1 MCRDTDCLHCRSCGP
16 IRVFFRASC
25 SWWSEGLFG
34 QSFSVALPI
43 QALRGLPYLWAFS
56 VVYIR
61 HIAGPPRAGALLCR
75 LACQA
80 LKGAPWVRS
89 YSVVQCVRRLMGQ
102 PLYSSAVDAG
112 MLGERGYGDGSTL
125 YMWLSSIALLPWLP
139 VFPPQAFPTTISSH
153 IPPVVLSMVNSSP
166 RHRIPPQSLNS
177 SSQLLCLLGDLHPC
191 LGYVWVRQGLSD
203 SHSIEAATDQLFHSQ
218 P

>member
-1 MCRDTDCLHCRSCGP
+1 M
-16 IRVFFRASC
+16 
-25 SWWSEGLFG
+25 
-34 QSFSVALPI
+34 
-43 QALRGLPYLWAFS
+43 
-56 VVYIR
+56 
-61 HIAGPPRAGALLCR
+61 
-75 LACQA
+75 
-80 LKGAPWVRS
+80 RS

-166 RHRIPPQSLNS
+166 HHRIPPQSLNS
-177 SSQLLCLLGDLHPC
+177 SSQPLRLPGECVP
-191 LGYVWVRQGLSD
+191 VWGMCDCGKDSLILIPFRLPQISCFTLSLKCFSSD
-203 SHSIEAATDQLFHSQ
+203 SDSCPDVGIGPLLQFCHPLRAGPVLVTLLFS

>member
-1 MCRDTDCLHCRSCGP
+1 MS
-16 IRVFFRASC
+16 
-25 SWWSEGLFG
+25 
-34 QSFSVALPI
+34 
-43 QALRGLPYLWAFS
+43 
-56 VVYIR
+56 IR

-177 SSQLLCLLGDLHPC
+177 SSQLLPLPGNPHSC
-191 LGYVWVRQGLSD
+191 LGYVWLWQGLSVLIPFRLLQITCFTLSLKCFSSD
-203 SHSIEAATDQLFHSQ
+203 SDSCPDEGIRPLL
-218 P
+218 